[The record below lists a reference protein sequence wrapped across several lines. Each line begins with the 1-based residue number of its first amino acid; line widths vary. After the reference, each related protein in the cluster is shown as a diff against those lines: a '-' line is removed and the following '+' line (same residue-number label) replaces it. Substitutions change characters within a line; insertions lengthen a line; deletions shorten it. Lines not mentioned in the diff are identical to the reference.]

1 MKKLVFR
8 ILTLII
14 LVLPIY
20 LTFFANKNSINA
32 IPPKNVRDV
41 LSNSQ
46 LSYYGGVGVGN
57 SAGDSLIKIDTGT
70 SFPSRTSNNLF
81 VGDTISIGLGSSQS
95 TYTIKDVG
103 GTNTIMINPGISA
116 VATPYGGSIIAT
128 RSAVHTVYFEPQVN
142 SAGGYWQFLIKATSA
157 IGESNADQIPDMNGF
172 DAGAITAGA
181 ITCPFGG
188 GAATVGT
195 TMALASGSPAVTN
208 YYHVVQCPSGAGN
221 TNPVGVGGSMIVGV
235 GNSMLINPSPNH
247 TAANEGVAD
256 IYTFFVRHLDSASL
270 LLDQAMGKIAVVESV
285 RVTATVDPTLTF
297 TIDNIGTTNTTS
309 TACGASAKLSS
320 NAIYT
325 TADSV
330 SFGSLAIGTTGNQLA
345 QRLSCLT
352 NASGGYVVT
361 AYEAGTMKNI
371 NDATTLPDTTCNGG
385 GCTYTTAATW
395 TTASITKSEF
405 GYTMTNIGSSIPFTA
420 GNFKAF
426 GVGAVQAQSIMAKT
440 SLPSTTESAYVCYRI
455 TVHTGQEAGDYEGKV
470 VYTATATF

>member
-1 MKKLVFR
+1 MKKTVFR
-8 ILTLII
+8 ILTLVI

-20 LTFFANKNSINA
+20 LTFFANRSGINA

-41 LSNSQ
+41 VSNSQ
-46 LSYYGGVGVGN
+46 LSYYGGVGAGN
-57 SAGDSLIKIDTGT
+57 AANDTVIKIDIGN

-81 VGDTISIGLGSSQS
+81 VGDTVSIGLGGSQS
-95 TYTIKDVG
+95 TYTIKDIG

-116 VATPYGGSIIAT
+116 VAIPYGGSIIAT

-142 SAGGYWQFLIKATSA
+142 SAGGYWQFLIKADS
-157 IGESNADQIPDMNGF
+157 GVGSSNADKVPDMNGF
-172 DAGAITAGA
+172 DAGNLIAGA
-181 ITCPFGG
+181 VTCPFGG

-208 YYHVVQCPSGAGN
+208 YYHVIQCPAGAGN
-221 TNPVGVGGSMIVGV
+221 TNPVGVGGSMVV
-235 GNSMLINPSPNH
+235 GNATNMLINPSPNH
-247 TAANEGVAD
+247 TAANEGSAD
-256 IYTFFVRHLDSASL
+256 VYTFFVRHLDSSSL
-270 LLDQAMGKIAVVESV
+270 LLDQAMGKVAIVESV

-297 TIDNIGTTNTTS
+297 TIDNVGTTNTSS
-309 TACGASAKLSS
+309 TACGASTSLSS

-352 NASGGYVVT
+352 NAPGGYVVT
-361 AYEAGTMKNI
+361 AYDSGTMKNI
-371 NDATTLPDTTCNGG
+371 NSATTIPDTTCNGG
-385 GCTYTTAATW
+385 GCTYTNATAW
-395 TTASITKSEF
+395 TTASTTKSEF
-405 GYTMTNIGSSIPFTA
+405 GYTMTNIGSSIPFVA
-420 GNFKAF
+420 GNFRPF
-426 GVGAVQAQSIMAKT
+426 GNGSVQAQSIMARAT
-440 SLPSTTESAYVCYRI
+440 LPTTTESAYVCYRI